1 MPDAPEASDQEPIDF
16 AAAGLLD
23 GLEGH
28 AREERVALLEH
39 LASTGTSL
47 AELRRHTR
55 EGSLMFVPAERV
67 IGGPARYT
75 AEEVAERGGVDMEFL
90 LALRQAMGLP
100 MTTGDDRAYTEADI
114 DATRIAGEAR
124 GAGISEEEIL
134 DLTRILGRGLAQASE
149 SMRSIILRLVL
160 EPGLSE
166 RDLAVRY
173 AQATE
178 GLAPMTAPLVSSLL
192 TLHLRHMAEMEAISA
207 VERTGGQLPGS
218 RDIAVCFADLVGFT
232 RVGEELQPDELG
244 RLAKRLET
252 MTATVATQ
260 PVRLVK
266 MIGDA
271 AMLTAPKAG
280 PLLDSALALVDA
292 VDREGRDFPQLRV
305 GVAAGPALSRAG
317 DWFGR
322 AVNLASRVTGVA
334 RPGSVLTTR
343 EIRDAARES
352 YRWSAAG
359 ERRLKGIREPVAL
372 YRVRALEPAE

>member
-1 MPDAPEASDQEPIDF
+1 MPDAPETKDQAPIDF

-23 GLEGH
+23 GLEEG
-28 AREERVALLEH
+28 ARDERVALLEH
-39 LASTGTSL
+39 LAATGSSL
-47 AELRRHTR
+47 ADLRRHSL
-55 EGSLMFVPAERV
+55 EGTLMFVPAERV

-75 AEEVAERGGVDMEFL
+75 ADEVAERSEVDMEFL

-100 MTTGDDRAYTEADI
+100 MTTGDERAYAEADI
-114 DATRIAGEAR
+114 DASRIAGEAR
-124 GAGISEEEIL
+124 AAGISEEEIL
-134 DLTRILGRGLAQASE
+134 DLTRILGRGLAQAAE

-166 RDLAVRY
+166 RDLAERY
-173 AQATE
+173 ARATE
-178 GLAPMTAPLVSSLL
+178 GMAPMTTPLVGSLL

-207 VERTGGQLPGS
+207 AERTGGRLPGS
-218 RDIAVCFADLVGFT
+218 REIAVCFADLVGFT

-252 MTATVATQ
+252 MTATLANP
-260 PVRLVK
+260 PVKLVK

-292 VDREGRDFPQLRV
+292 VDGEGPDFPQLRV
-305 GVAAGPALSRAG
+305 GVAAGPALSRGG

-343 EIRDAARES
+343 EVRDAARES
-352 YRWSAAG
+352 YRWSSAG

-372 YRVRALEPAE
+372 YRARALETAQ